1 MAYRLPNGS
10 TIDVAATY
18 TDKKEITI
26 SNANPAVVT
35 STAHGL
41 NDNDIILIEGLGWT
55 KLNNRTFRINSVD
68 ENTFELENVDTTD
81 TTRYPTGAGTGSC
94 KGVLTF
100 LQIPQV
106 LTVEYSGGEQQF
118 YTFQFLEDD
127 DERQLPTNKSAS
139 SMTINVADDPDQ
151 PFVKVLEAYDES
163 REIQVF
169 RLNLVNGDSILYP
182 AVPSIT
188 ATPTLN
194 VNSLMERVITLAM
207 QGRISR
213 YNKPTP

>member
-10 TIDVAATY
+10 TIDVASEY
-18 TDKKEITI
+18 NEVSEVSI

-41 NDNDIILIEGLGWT
+41 EDGDIILFEGLGWT
-55 KLNNRTFRINSVD
+55 KLNNRTFRVKNVD
-68 ENTFELENVDTTD
+68 VNTYELEGVDTTD
-81 TTRYPTGAGTGSC
+81 KTKFPAGAGVGSA
-94 KGVLTF
+94 KAVAAWV
-100 LQIPQV
+100 QIPQV
-106 LTVEYSGGEQQF
+106 LTVDYTGGEQQF

-139 SMTINVADDPDQ
+139 SLTINVADDPDQ
-151 PFVKVLEAYDES
+151 PFVPILEAYDES
-163 REIQVF
+163 RETQVF
-169 RLNLVNGDSILYP
+169 RLNLVNGDIILYP

-188 ATPTLN
+188 TTPTLT

-213 YNKPTP
+213 YRKLV

>member
-18 TDKKEITI
+18 GAEAEVTI
-26 SNANPAVVT
+26 SNAIPAVVT
-35 STAHGL
+35 STGHGL
-41 NDNDIILIEGLGWT
+41 ADGDIVLFSGLGWT
-55 KLNNRTFRINSVD
+55 KLNNRAFRIKNK
-68 ENTFELENVDTTD
+68 TTD
-81 TTRYPTGAGTGSC
+81 TYELEGVNSSDLTRYPVGAGVGKAKQVATW
-94 KGVLTF
+94 

-106 LTVEYSGGEQQF
+106 LTVDYSGGEQQF

-139 SMTINVADDPDQ
+139 SLTINVADDPDQ
-151 PFVKVLEAYDES
+151 PFVALLEGYDES

-169 RLNLVNGDSILYP
+169 RLNLVNGDSIVYP

-188 ATPTLN
+188 ATPTLT

-213 YNKPTP
+213 YSKV

>member
-55 KLNNRTFRINSVD
+55 KLNNRTFRINEVD
-68 ENTFELENVDTTD
+68 ANTFELENVDTTD
-81 TTRYPTGAGTGSC
+81 ITRYPTGAGTGSC

-151 PFVKVLEAYDES
+151 PFVKVLEGYDES

>member
-10 TIDVAATY
+10 TFDVAASY
-18 TDKKEITI
+18 TADTAVTI

-35 STAHGL
+35 QTAHGL
-41 NDNDIILIEGLGWT
+41 TDGDIVLLSVGWT
-55 KLNNRTFRINSVD
+55 KLTNRAFRIKNKTVD
-68 ENTFELENVDTTD
+68 TYELEGVDTTD
-81 TTRYPTGAGTGSC
+81 TTRFPNASGVGTA
-94 KGVLTF
+94 KGVATWM
-100 LQIPQV
+100 QIPQI
-106 LTVEYSGGEQQF
+106 LTVDYAGGEQQF

-139 SMTINVADDPDQ
+139 SLTINVADDPDQ
-151 PFVKVLEAYDES
+151 PFVAVLEAYDE
-163 REIQVF
+163 QKDTHVF
-169 RLNLVNGDSILYP
+169 RLNLINGDSIIYP

-188 ATPTLN
+188 ATPTLT

-213 YNKPTP
+213 YGKLI

>member
-18 TDKKEITI
+18 GTPATVAI

-41 NDNDIILIEGLGWT
+41 DAGAIVLFEALGWT
-55 KLNNRTFRINSVD
+55 KLNNRAFRIANVTD
-68 ENTFELENVDTTD
+68 DTYELENVNSTD
-81 TTRYPTGAGTGSC
+81 TTRYPV
-94 KGVLTF
+94 GVGVGNAKVVATW

-106 LTVEYSGGEQQF
+106 LTVDYSGGEQQF
-118 YTFQFLEDD
+118 YTFKFLEDD

-139 SMTINVADDPDQ
+139 SLTINVADDPDQ
-151 PFVKVLEAYDES
+151 PFVALLEEYDES
-163 REIQVF
+163 REIHVF
-169 RLNLVNGDSILYP
+169 RLNLVNGDSIVYP

-188 ATPTLN
+188 ATPTLT

-213 YNKPTP
+213 YSKIV